1 MRIVQVEIKNFRG
14 IKSMPPWNPSAGV
27 NCLIG
32 PGDSTKTTI
41 LDAIELCLYPRAY
54 FLADDSDFFNLDV
67 EEPIRIIVT
76 LTDLP
81 VGFTALDRYGH
92 FLRGW
97 NEKKKQIEDEPKK
110 GEDEPSENPNYALSI
125 AVEIDKSLE
134 GRWSIFN
141 ERIASSGG
149 DPPNIRYKDVEQ
161 LATSRLGRYADRH
174 LGWGRNSILARI
186 ANNGGKFTAQ
196 LADARRAAKTAFQKG
211 DQTAF
216 EETAKKAEN
225 LSKTFAVPVQK
236 GYRADLD
243 LDASTISSGGIALH
257 DGGLPLRR
265 LGTGSSRL
273 IVAALQHAAGSP
285 NISLIDEIENGLEPH
300 RIARLLRH
308 LRTPH
313 ESATAPPQVFL
324 TTHSPTVIRELSVG
338 EIFAVRSK
346 DGQTTVLS
354 VLDKSADQETAQKH
368 LRAQPEAF
376 LTPRVVV
383 GEGRTELGLVRGLDD
398 WWSKNN
404 SESLALR
411 GVAAIDGGGKDA
423 APQICVTLL
432 DLDYGVFLLHDTD
445 KLPNQSFL
453 DQVKQK
459 GGRIEGWQDACSTEE
474 RIFLDVP
481 WKTVCELIDYAKQ
494 CKGPDSVLASILNAA
509 KGYASVSISSLDYS
523 TWNDSPCIRQ
533 VLGRAAKGS
542 EKEKTAWFKDI
553 TRGECVGSI
562 IGPCLKEISQTPLAT
577 SVKLL
582 RDWIDA

>member
-1 MRIVQVEIKNFRG
+1 LRIVQVEIKNFRG

-236 GYRADLD
+236 GYSVMQRPRTRWTWTQS
-243 LDASTISSGGIALH
+243 ASRSSMSSPRRRKPSWHRSWQRRSRRQRPEKRLEVRKQF
-257 DGGLPLRR
+257 GGLLR
-265 LGTGSSRL
+265 
-273 IVAALQHAAGSP
+273 
-285 NISLIDEIENGLEPH
+285 
-300 RIARLLRH
+300 
-308 LRTPH
+308 
-313 ESATAPPQVFL
+313 
-324 TTHSPTVIRELSVG
+324 
-338 EIFAVRSK
+338 
-346 DGQTTVLS
+346 QT
-354 VLDKSADQETAQKH
+354 
-368 LRAQPEAF
+368 
-376 LTPRVVV
+376 
-383 GEGRTELGLVRGLDD
+383 
-398 WWSKNN
+398 
-404 SESLALR
+404 
-411 GVAAIDGGGKDA
+411 
-423 APQICVTLL
+423 
-432 DLDYGVFLLHDTD
+432 
-445 KLPNQSFL
+445 
-453 DQVKQK
+453 
-459 GGRIEGWQDACSTEE
+459 
-474 RIFLDVP
+474 
-481 WKTVCELIDYAKQ
+481 
-494 CKGPDSVLASILNAA
+494 SILCAP
-509 KGYASVSISSLDYS
+509 VF
-523 TWNDSPCIRQ
+523 P
-533 VLGRAAKGS
+533 
-542 EKEKTAWFKDI
+542 
-553 TRGECVGSI
+553 
-562 IGPCLKEISQTPLAT
+562 P
-577 SVKLL
+577 
-582 RDWIDA
+582 

>member
-1 MRIVQVEIKNFRG
+1 LRIVQVEIENFRG
-14 IKSMPPWNPSAGV
+14 IKSMPLWNPSAGV

-32 PGDSTKTTI
+32 PGDTTKTTI

-67 EEPIRIIVT
+67 EEPIKITVT

-97 NEKKKQIEDEPKK
+97 DEKKKQIEDEPKK
-110 GEDEPSENPNYALSI
+110 AEDEPSEGLNYALSI
-125 AVEIDKSLE
+125 ALEIDKSLE

-174 LGWGRNSILARI
+174 LGWGRNSILSRI
-186 ANNGGKFTAQ
+186 ADKGGKFTAQ
-196 LADARRAAKTAFQKG
+196 LADARRAAKKAFQEG

-216 EETAKKAEN
+216 EETAKKAEK

-285 NISLIDEIENGLEPH
+285 NISLIDELENGLEPH
-300 RIARLLRH
+300 RIARLLKY
-308 LRTPH
+308 LKTPH
-313 ESATAPPQVFL
+313 EGYAAPPQVFL
-324 TTHSPTVIRELSVG
+324 TTHSPIVIMELSATD
-338 EIFAVRSK
+338 IFAVRSNAGETK
-346 DGQTTVLS
+346 VLS
-354 VLDKSADQETAQKH
+354 VLGNAANSETAQRN
-368 LRAQPEAF
+368 LRDMPEAF
-376 LTPRVVV
+376 LAQCIVV
-383 GEGRTELGLVRGLDD
+383 GEGRTEQGLIRGLDE
-398 WWSKNN
+398 WWSENGM
-404 SESLALR
+404 SSLALQ
-411 GVAAIDGGGKDA
+411 GTVVVDGGGNPKFL
-423 APQICVTLL
+423 PVCEHLL
-432 DLDYGVFLLHDTD
+432 NLEYSVFLLHDTD
-445 KLPNQSFL
+445 KPPDAEALTRIKNN
-453 DQVKQK
+453 
-459 GGRIEGWQDACSTEE
+459 GGAIEGWQGNCSTEE

-481 WKTVCELIDYAKQ
+481 WKTVCELVDYAKQ
-494 CKGPDSVLASILNAA
+494 CKGPDSVLASIHNVA
-509 KGYASVSISSLDYS
+509 KACASVSISSLDYS
-523 TWNDSPCIRQ
+523 TWNDSLGIRQ

-577 SVKLL
+577 SLKRL

>member
-1 MRIVQVEIKNFRG
+1 LRIVQVEIKNFRG

-41 LDAIELCLYPRAY
+41 LDAIELCLCPRTY

-67 EEPIRIIVT
+67 EEPIKITVT

-97 NEKKKQIEDEPKK
+97 DEKKKQIEDEPKK
-110 GEDEPSENPNYALSI
+110 AEAEPSEDLNYALSI
-125 AVEIDKSLE
+125 ALEIDKSLE

-149 DPPNIRYKDVEQ
+149 DPPNIRYTDVEQ

-174 LGWGRNSILARI
+174 LGWGRNSILSRI
-186 ANNGGKFTAQ
+186 ADKGGKFTAQ
-196 LADARRAAKTAFQKG
+196 LADARRAAKKAFQEG

-216 EETAKKAEN
+216 KETAKKAEK
-225 LSKTFAVPVQK
+225 LSETFAVPVQK

-243 LDASTISSGGIALH
+243 LDASSISSGGIALH
-257 DGGLPLRR
+257 DGSLPLRR

-285 NISLIDEIENGLEPH
+285 NISLIDELENGLEPH

-308 LRTPH
+308 LKTPH
-313 ESATAPPQVFL
+313 ENAVAPPQVFL
-324 TTHSPTVIRELSVG
+324 TTHSPSVILELSVK

-346 DGQTTVLS
+346 DGRTSVLS
-354 VLDKSADQETAQKH
+354 VSEKSAQPETAQKH

-376 LTPRVVV
+376 LAPRIVV
-383 GEGRTELGLVRGLDD
+383 GEGRTELGLIRGLDG
-398 WWSKNN
+398 WWSKDNR
-404 SESLALR
+404 ESFALL
-411 GVAAIDGGGKDA
+411 GVVTIDGGGKDK

-432 DLDYGVFLLHDTD
+432 DLDYCVFLLHDTD
-445 KLPNQSFL
+445 ETPSPDLL

-459 GGRIEGWQDACSTEE
+459 GGKIESWQDKCSTEE

-481 WKTVCELIDYAKQ
+481 WDTVCKLVDYARE
-494 CKGPDSVLASILNAA
+494 CNGDDSVLDGIKKTAGASTRLTIT
-509 KGYASVSISSLDYS
+509 SLDYS
-523 TWNDSPCIRQ
+523 TWVDSLELRQ
-533 VLGRAAKGS
+533 VLGRAAKA
-542 EKEKTAWFKDI
+542 KKTSWFKDV

-562 IGPCLKEISQTPLAT
+562 IGPCLEKIPNSPLAT
-577 SVKLL
+577 SMKRL
-582 RDWIDA
+582 REWIDA

>member
-1 MRIVQVEIKNFRG
+1 MRIVEVEIKNFRG
-14 IKSMPPWNPSAGV
+14 IKLMPPWTPSAGV

-81 VGFTALDRYGH
+81 VVFTALDRYGS

-110 GEDEPSENPNYALSI
+110 AEDEQSENPNYALSI
-125 AVEIDKSLE
+125 ALEIDKSLE

-149 DPPNIRYKDVEQ
+149 DPPSIRYKDVEQ

-308 LRTPH
+308 LKTPH

-338 EIFAVRSK
+338 EIFAVRSR
-346 DGQTTVLS
+346 DGQTTLLS
-354 VLDKSADQETAQKH
+354 VLEKSVDQETAQKH

-411 GVAAIDGGGKDA
+411 GIVPIDGGGKDA

-432 DLDYGVFLLHDTD
+432 DLDYCAFLLHDTD
-445 KLPNQSFL
+445 EAPNPGLL

-459 GGRIEGWQDACSTEE
+459 GGIIEGWQGNCSTEE

-481 WKTVCELIDYAKQ
+481 WETVCKLVDYARK
-494 CKGPDSVLASILNAA
+494 CNGDDSVLEGIRKAA
-509 KGYASVSISSLDYS
+509 GAFTHLTITSLDYS
-523 TWNDSPCIRQ
+523 AWVDSSDIRQ
-533 VLGRAAKGS
+533 ILGRAAKA
-542 EKEKTAWFKDI
+542 KKTSWFKDI

-562 IGPCLKEISQTPLAT
+562 IGPCLKEISKTPLAT
-577 SVKLL
+577 SLKLL